1 MVAIKCI
8 AKSARRK
15 ANRIQKRSLKSE
27 TLRRRSHLPTSAEM
41 TLQYPPNI
49 PDSRVQRL
57 PRHELQAILDK
68 LNAASTK
75 ALQEL
80 LPKLEQTMTELKVD
94 PSEVFVEAPQAPN
107 QEEQQ

>member
-49 PDSRVQRL
+49 PDTRVQRL
-57 PRHELQAILDK
+57 PRHELQAILVMTLCATIAGADK
-68 LNAASTK
+68 TGGGG
-75 ALQEL
+75 
-80 LPKLEQTMTELKVD
+80 MDV
-94 PSEVFVEAPQAPN
+94 
-107 QEEQQ
+107 

>member
-15 ANRIQKRSLKSE
+15 VNRIQKRSLKSE

-57 PRHELQAILDK
+57 PRHELQAILVMT
-68 LNAASTK
+68 LCAGACQGSCRLGHAA
-75 ALQEL
+75 
-80 LPKLEQTMTELKVD
+80 
-94 PSEVFVEAPQAPN
+94 N
-107 QEEQQ
+107 G